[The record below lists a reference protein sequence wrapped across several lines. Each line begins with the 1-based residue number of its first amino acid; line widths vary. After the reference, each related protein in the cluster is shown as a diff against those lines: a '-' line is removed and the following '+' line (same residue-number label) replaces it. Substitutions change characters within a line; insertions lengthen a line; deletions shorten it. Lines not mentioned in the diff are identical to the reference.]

1 MYYDLGYIS
10 ATKVNETITNYTIT
24 ALHPYLS
31 YTFTAY
37 IRDLFNNTKDQI
49 YVQFCKLIVIYN
61 GS

>member
-1 MYYDLGYIS
+1 MYYDPVYIS
-10 ATKVNETITNYTIT
+10 ATKVNEAITNYTIT

-37 IRDLFNNTKDQI
+37 IRDLFNNIKDQD
-49 YVQFCKLIVIYN
+49 YVTFCELIVIYN